1 MREIGPHARDDDR
14 RPHEGKERDL
24 NESSTKT
31 LTALLVLAGLVTGLL
46 LGLAAITPNGAN
58 AQDRGVQAQS
68 GGDDGTPGETTMMP
82 PEETTTMPPPDGGDD
97 EFGEVIIGRGS
108 DTTYNVSLVLASLYN
123 GAPELGVEGIN
134 PNRDIVL
141 NAQPEGSSVGIEQL
155 SQFAAGEDDSLATA
169 FARSSRAPRAGDA
182 EGLVF
187 TSFARDG
194 ISVVTLGGGETGPS
208 ADVDNLTSE
217 QLVDIFVTCETT
229 NFSQLGGADAP
240 IEVYAIQEGSGTR
253 ATFDAFLQKLSGDP
267 NASSD
272 NCITDPDN
280 IVFENTLNV
289 FDDVA
294 PEDRANVLLPFSFG
308 RFSTSVPDPDAK
320 AFPIDGVEPNPQTI
334 ADRSYPLNRLVYFVT
349 VDDNEAGGDAEANEA
364 ADGFVD
370 FVCGEGARTENP
382 ITGNTFGEDV
392 DNVVESNGFGLVGRC
407 RDVVTG
413 DARGAASVREVS
425 AQPASTG
432 DTP

>member
-1 MREIGPHARDDDR
+1 MKTEEDTRK
-14 RPHEGKERDL
+14 GKEDL
-24 NESSTKT
+24 SEGNART
-31 LTALLVLAGLVTGLL
+31 LTVVLVLSGLAVGLL
-46 LGLAAITPNGAN
+46 LGLAAVTPTGAG
-58 AQDRGVQAQS
+58 AQDRGAR
-68 GGDDGTPGETTMMP
+68 GGGGGEPGETTMMP
-82 PEETTTMPPPDGGDD
+82 PEETTTMPPPGGGGED

-108 DTTYNVSLVLASLYN
+108 DTTYNVSLQLASLYN

-155 SQFAAGEDDSLATA
+155 GQFASGDDEALATA
-169 FARSSRAPRAGDA
+169 FARSSRAPRAGDP

-208 ADVDNLTSE
+208 AEVDDLTSE
-217 QLVDIFVTCETT
+217 QLVDVFVTCETT

-240 IEVYAIQEGSGTR
+240 IEVYALQEGSGTR
-253 ATFDAFLQKLSGDP
+253 ATFDAFLQDVSGDP

-272 NCITDPDN
+272 NCITDPGN
-280 IVFENTLNV
+280 VVFENSLSL
-289 FDDVA
+289 FDEVA
-294 PEDRANVLLPFSFG
+294 PEDRANVLLPFSFA

-320 AFPIDGVEPNPQTI
+320 AFSVDGVEPNPQTI

-349 VDDNEAGGDAEANEA
+349 VDDNEAGGDPEANEA

-370 FVCGEGARTENP
+370 FVCGEGARTDNP

-392 DNVVESNGFGLVGRC
+392 DSVVESNGFGLVGRC
-407 RDVVTG
+407 RDAVTG
-413 DARGAASVREVS
+413 DARGGASVREVS
-425 AQPASTG
+425 AQTAGS
-432 DTP
+432 